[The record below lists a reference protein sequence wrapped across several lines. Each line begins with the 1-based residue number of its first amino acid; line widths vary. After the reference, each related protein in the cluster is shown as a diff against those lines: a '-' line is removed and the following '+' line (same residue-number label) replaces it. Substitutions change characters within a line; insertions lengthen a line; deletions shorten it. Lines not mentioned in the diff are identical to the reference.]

1 MNKNEKLQNY
11 IDFQNKFNRM
21 KDIVGEWQVEYAVE
35 KFKPLMDDGFDGND
49 IIEYF
54 TVKLIDYINNKYEPT
69 KVEDTTPYQ
78 ERIKEVA
85 NGRK

>member
-11 IDFQNKFNRM
+11 ITLQNKFSKMN
-21 KDIVGEWQVEYAVE
+21 DIVGNWQIEYVIE
-35 KFKPLMDDGFDGND
+35 KFRPLMDDGFDGND

-54 TVKLIDYINNKYEPT
+54 TVNLIDYIDNKYEPT

-78 ERIKEVA
+78 ERIKEIA
-85 NGRK
+85 DGGK

>member
-11 IDFQNKFNRM
+11 ITLQNKFSRM
-21 KDIVGEWQVEYAVE
+21 NDIIGNWQIEYVIE

-54 TVKLIDYINNKYEPT
+54 TVNLIDYIDNKYEPT

-78 ERIKEVA
+78 ERIKEIA
-85 NGRK
+85 DGGK

>member
-11 IDFQNKFNRM
+11 IDFQNKFKRM

-35 KFKPLMDDGFDGND
+35 KFKPLIDDGFDGND

-54 TVKLIDYINNKYEPT
+54 TVKLIDYIENKYEPT
-69 KVEDTTPYQ
+69 KPDE
-78 ERIKEVA
+78 

>member
-11 IDFQNKFNRM
+11 ITLQNKFSKMN
-21 KDIVGEWQVEYAVE
+21 DIVGNWQIEYVVE

-54 TVKLIDYINNKYEPT
+54 TVNLIDYIDNKYEPT

-78 ERIKEVA
+78 ERIKEIA
-85 NGRK
+85 DGGK

>member
-11 IDFQNKFNRM
+11 INLQNKFNRM
-21 KDIVGEWQVEYAVE
+21 KDIVGEWQAEYAVE

-54 TVKLIDYINNKYEPT
+54 TVKLIDYIDNKYEPT

-78 ERIKEVA
+78 ERIKEIA
-85 NGRK
+85 DGGK